1 MTLAELV
8 QEVYNITNRPDLV
21 NETSS
26 AIRESTLKGHQS
38 DYYFK
43 DILEVGVN
51 FGAAAYVQN
60 LDYRA
65 LILNWRSLK
74 YLRKFD
80 NVNQLPKYPD
90 LDIVLPENVFND
102 YQQVRCNIVYGA
114 GAFLQINSGTLEQY
128 YLLGCYVNP
137 IITTAGYS
145 SWIALDHPWYIIN
158 GAAAKIFKSIGKDD
172 EAATYRAEMADQL
185 AMLKTANILVNGF

>member
-1 MTLAELV
+1 MTLAELT

-26 AIRESTLKGHQS
+26 AIREATLKGHQS

-43 DILEVGVN
+43 DIFEVGLA
-51 FGAAAYVQN
+51 FGSSAYVQN

-65 LILNWRSLK
+65 IIPTWRSLK

-80 NVNQLPKYPD
+80 NVNQIPKYPD
-90 LDIVLPENVFND
+90 LDIVLPENVFD
-102 YQQVRCNIVYGA
+102 SYQQVRTNVVYGA
-114 GAFLQINSGTLEQY
+114 GAYLQINSSTMEQY

-137 IITTAGYS
+137 NITQAGYS

-158 GAAAKIFKSIGKDD
+158 GAAAKVFKAIGKDD
-172 EAATYRAEMADQL
+172 EAAIYRQEMSDQL
-185 AMLKTANILVNGF
+185 AELKTANILVNGF